1 MTDFLWT
8 MGPFLL
14 PLLLLSF
21 YSVGLIF
28 QKATEFRR
36 LRPWTDE
43 ALAQAVETAARGQ
56 SLTLTGEND
65 PRAAALDRD
74 LAPALRQARAQTLVS
89 ALGSK
94 LGYFPALA
102 NVATLTG
109 LFGTVCGMIGAFLSL
124 RSQGGADPAALAGG
138 LGQALAATALGLI
151 CAIPSLGAHAIFQK
165 RLQVVTD
172 QLETVLSVYPD
183 GPNA

>member
-1 MTDFLWT
+1 MTEFLWT

-21 YSVGLIF
+21 YSVGLMF
-28 QKATEFRR
+28 QKAAEFRR
-36 LRPWTDE
+36 IRPWTDE
-43 ALAQAVETAARGQ
+43 ALAEAVEAAARGQ
-56 SLTLTGEND
+56 TPALTGDND
-65 PRAAALDRD
+65 PRASALDR
-74 LAPALRQARAQTLVS
+74 AKSPALRQARAQTLVS
-89 ALGSK
+89 ALGAK

-124 RSQGGADPAALAGG
+124 RSQGGADPSALAGG
-138 LGQALAATALGLI
+138 LGQALAATALGLVG
-151 CAIPSLGAHAIFQK
+151 AIPSLGAHAVFQK
-165 RLQVVTD
+165 KLQVIAD

-183 GPNA
+183 GPDA